1 MDGSI
6 MDYTPWIVAISF
18 AGPVIGSAIGVSR
31 RPSVAYLCN
40 MLCFAAGVMLAISF
54 LQLIPE
60 SARLASTMLCVS
72 GVMTGAF
79 LMFGLDRLIPHI
91 HPRLC
96 SQEQGCNLE
105 RTAVYLIIG
114 MFFHNFPEG
123 MAIAAGGVV
132 DMEASL
138 AIALAVAIHGIPE
151 GVCTSAPFYHVTG
164 RRLKAFLVS
173 SATAV
178 PVVAGYFIARYVF
191 VTLSP
196 VWIGFIIGATAGLMI
211 YITVDELI
219 PNSCAGENHLTIF
232 SLLAGVAL
240 VIVLGSL

>member
-1 MDGSI
+1 
-6 MDYTPWIVAISF
+6 MDYTAWIILISF
-18 AGPVIGSAIGVSR
+18 AGPIVGSAIGVSR
-31 RPSVAYLCN
+31 QPSFPYICN

-60 SARLASTMLCVS
+60 SIHLSSSMICVF
-72 GVMTGAF
+72 GVVTGAF

-123 MAIAAGGVV
+123 MAIAAGGLV
-132 DMEASL
+132 DMEVSMV
-138 AIALAVAIHGIPE
+138 IALAIAIHGIPE
-151 GVCTSAPFYHVTG
+151 GVCTSAPFFHVTG
-164 RRLKAFLVS
+164 ERLKAFLVS
-173 SATAV
+173 SSTAI
-178 PVVAGYFIARYVF
+178 PIVAGYLIARYVF
-191 VTLSP
+191 GTISP
-196 VWIGFIIGATAGLMI
+196 LWIGFIIGTTAGLMI

-219 PNSCAGENHLTIF
+219 PNACVGTSHLTIF
-232 SLLAGVAL
+232 SLLAGIVL
-240 VIVLGSL
+240 VMLLGSL